1 MTTATVLMPVYNG
14 MRYLREA
21 IDSILKQTFE
31 DFEFLIV
38 DDASTDE
45 SANVVLSYSDD
56 RIRFVQNESN
66 VGQVRCQNIGLGLAR
81 GRYIARLDQDDSSL
95 STRLERQV
103 AVMDSD
109 PRLAVV
115 GTWMSKVD
123 EHGHETGLWLGKVD
137 DYADYLFTSLTNS
150 LPLYHPS
157 VMFRRD
163 AVMNVDG
170 YDETLPYC
178 EDQDL
183 WRRLLL
189 VGYRAR
195 VIPEPLTRYRIHVGQ
210 QSVSKSKTQTD
221 NLIFALERFM
231 KSFVDEVAVR
241 PLRLLMT
248 CESILGGEFWDICS
262 SPKVTKEYCQHL
274 LNMVGE
280 IDLKLQ
286 LTPTQYSKLERLIRC
301 HAAYASSR
309 AWRSGM
315 LRQWSSSVPMYI
327 FAIHGG
333 PSVVFT
339 YHVFIYPVVY
349 ILAPVLLLLR
359 NIKRLAS
366 RSVYLQRFY
375 RLIRGIAKRSDTLR
389 YWYRKIKY
397 SNSM

>member
-123 EHGHETGLWLGKVD
+123 EHGHETGLLLGKVD

-163 AVMNVDG
+163 AVMNVNG

-210 QSVSKSKTQTD
+210 QSVSKSKTQSD

-375 RLIRGIAKRSDTLR
+375 RLIRGIVKRSDTLR

-397 SNSM
+397 SNSI